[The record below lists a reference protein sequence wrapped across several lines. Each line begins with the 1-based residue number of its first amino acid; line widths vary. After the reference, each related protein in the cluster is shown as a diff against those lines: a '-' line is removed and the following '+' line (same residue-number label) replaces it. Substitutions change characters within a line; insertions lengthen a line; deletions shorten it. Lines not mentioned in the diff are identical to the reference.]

1 MTTNEEDSAG
11 QDATDLELELEKD
24 PGEDPLD
31 LLGEDELRAEAKKL
45 RAIATRKTKVEPV
58 VKVEEPVKT
67 VITPT
72 DDFVKKSDL
81 ARLAVSEAKVLV
93 SEDVKE
99 HWDDLINIPLSG
111 YDNLDAKSIAA
122 NMTERLVIFNARNPK
137 KEEKEDISD
146 LSTTKATGTGSGPS
160 DKKDKPKDPPNYKKP
175 SQPEDWYPKKK

>member
-1 MTTNEEDSAG
+1 MSNDETNAG
-11 QDATDLELELEKD
+11 EVAQDLELELETT

-45 RAIATRKTKVEPV
+45 RAINNRKPKVEPV
-58 VKVEEPVKT
+58 VKKEEPVKP
-67 VITPT
+67 VESE
-72 DDFVKKSDL
+72 FVTKADL

-93 SEDVKE
+93 SEEVKE

-137 KEEKEDISD
+137 VEKKEDVSD

-160 DKKDKPKDPPNYKKP
+160 DKKDKPKDPPNYKP
-175 SQPEDWYPKKK
+175 ALQPDDWYPKKK